1 MPSSWGRRVALA
13 KRNPRHDNTL
23 MPISGSMRGA
33 FWFICVPLALA
44 AGILAAQ
51 DGESPA
57 VAEAVPVARQA
68 QPQTEQA
75 VEPGAPEDI
84 LPVDIGDDYLL
95 PDLSLE
101 EMPEAPLP
109 QSPEPAAAP
118 DATAPQAG
126 PPAAGAAEAEAGTT
140 VLAAPVQLLGV
151 EIFGGQRSELK
162 WSAGQSFGGRSLDTP
177 VLVAHG
183 LKRGP
188 VLCLMAAV
196 HGDELNGVE
205 IVRRVMGDLDPQQL
219 SGTVIGVP
227 IVNLLGFLR
236 ASRYLPDRRDLNRYF
251 PGNPR
256 GSAAARIAYL
266 FFRQIVTNCNYL
278 VDLHTGSLDR
288 TNLPQLR
295 ADLSDPKV
303 FRFTEYF
310 GATSVLHHRGATGTL
325 RRAASDAGIPAV
337 TFELGEPQTLQ
348 VEHVDFGVLAVETL
362 IDKLGMMDRMRH
374 WSEKQPVFYASRW
387 VRSDQGGILLA
398 SVRLGANVKEGDI
411 LGTVTNPLS
420 NEVMQVRSPFDGR
433 VIGMALNQFVLPG
446 FAAFHIGIATRVPDE
461 LMQAEVE
468 SGTPPEA
475 AMELPDNVP
484 APEEGNGE
492 QMEYD

>member
-1 MPSSWGRRVALA
+1 MPFSSV
-13 KRNPRHDNTL
+13 
-23 MPISGSMRGA
+23 MRGTV
-33 FWFICVPLALA
+33 WFICLCLALV
-44 AGILAAQ
+44 AGILSAQ
-51 DGESPA
+51 EDRPPATADSASPTRQESPGTDA
-57 VAEAVPVARQA
+57 DEEAVGSDDASM
-68 QPQTEQA
+68 
-75 VEPGAPEDI
+75 PG
-84 LPVDIGDDYLL
+84 IGGDYYL

-101 EMPEAPLP
+101 EMPETPPGPVGP
-109 QSPEPAAAP
+109 QE
-118 DATAPQAG
+118 ATAPPPG
-126 PPAAGAAEAEAGTT
+126 PPAEIQAQDETGPT
-140 VLAAPVQLLGV
+140 VLAAPIQLLGV
-151 EIFGGQRSELK
+151 EIFGGQSSELK
-162 WSAGQSFGGRSLDTP
+162 WTAGQSFGGRSLDTP

-188 VLCLMAAV
+188 VLCLMAAI

-205 IVRRVMGDLDPQQL
+205 IVRRVMSDLDPQQL

-256 GSAAARIAYL
+256 GSAASRIAYL
-266 FFRQIVTNCNYL
+266 FFHQIARNCNYL

-295 ADLSDPKV
+295 ADLSDPNV
-303 FRFTEYF
+303 FRFTEFF
-310 GATSVLHHRGATGTL
+310 GATSVLHQLGAAGTL
-325 RRAASDAGIPAV
+325 RRAAGEAGIPAV

-348 VEHVDFGVLAVETL
+348 VEHVDFGVLAIETL

-387 VRSDQGGILLA
+387 VRSDQGGILLT
-398 SVRLGANVKEGDI
+398 SVRLGAKVKEGDI

-446 FAAFHIGIATRVPDE
+446 FAAFHIGIATREPDE
-461 LMQAEVE
+461 LLKSELE
-468 SGTPPEA
+468 SGTPPDA
-475 AMELPDNVP
+475 TMDLPETMP
-484 APEEGNGE
+484 SPEEGEGDGE
-492 QMEYD
+492 QPEFD

>member
-1 MPSSWGRRVALA
+1 
-13 KRNPRHDNTL
+13 
-23 MPISGSMRGA
+23 MRA
-33 FWFICVPLALA
+33 TVWSICLFLALS
-44 AGILAAQ
+44 AGILPAQETDRRTAAAPAVGVES
-51 DGESPA
+51 GESDESD
-57 VAEAVPVARQA
+57 AE
-68 QPQTEQA
+68 E
-75 VEPGAPEDI
+75 APEETNGSDDI
-84 LPVDIGDDYLL
+84 LAPGIGDDYFL

-101 EMPEAPLP
+101 EMAQP
-109 QSPEPAAAP
+109 SEPVVPPDAAAP
-118 DATAPQAG
+118 HPG
-126 PPAAGAAEAEAGTT
+126 PPAPIPAEDETGPT
-140 VLAAPVQLLGV
+140 VLAAPMQLLGV

-188 VLCLMAAV
+188 VLCLIAAV

-205 IVRRVMGDLDPQQL
+205 IVRRVMGDLEPKNL

-256 GSAAARIAYL
+256 GSAASRIAYL
-266 FFRQIVTNCNYL
+266 FFQQVARNCNYL

-295 ADLSDPKV
+295 ADLSDPSV

-325 RRAASDAGIPAV
+325 RRAAADIGIPAV

-348 VEHVDFGVLAVETL
+348 VEHVDFGVLAIETL

-387 VRSDQGGILLA
+387 VRSDQGGILLT
-398 SVRLGANVKEGDI
+398 SVRLGAKVKQGDI
-411 LGTVTNPLS
+411 LGTVTNPIN
-420 NEVMQVRSPFDGR
+420 NEIMQVRSPFDGR

-446 FAAFHIGIATRVPDE
+446 FAAFHIGIATREPDE
-461 LMQAEVE
+461 LMKAEVE
-468 SGTPPEA
+468 SGTPPDA
-475 AMELPDNVP
+475 TAELQDSVP
-484 APEEGNGE
+484 VPEEGEGPQSE
-492 QMEYD
+492 FD